1 MPKYSLTSNFLVSD
15 LANISWGNMPPD
27 PPDTTRSMY
36 TTLKQLA
43 IALLFDY
50 KIKLFVKSIDASLV
64 LRPFQLSSKMFS
76 LYGKQYTDFFVVPR
90 RPLSFH
96 HL

>member
-1 MPKYSLTSNFLVSD
+1 
-15 LANISWGNMPPD
+15 MPPD

-43 IALLFDY
+43 TALLFDY

-76 LYGKQYTDFFVVPR
+76 LYGKQYTDFFVVVVVSLKICISLVP
-90 RPLSFH
+90 S
-96 HL
+96 HLTAIILIAL